1 MGHLNSTA
9 RTPDRNSPCACGSRK
24 KSKRCCLRTVGDR
37 EIRPDAEAP
46 RLPGGVRQHREGRL
60 DEAAAVYEG
69 ILRIHPDHADA
80 LHLLGLVAHQ
90 TGRTAEAR
98 DLLRRSLVENG
109 TVAAWHANLGLVL
122 MALGEFDEAAESFRR
137 AATLDPELEDAHC
150 QLADALFRAG
160 RLGEAIGSLSAA
172 IGRRPRFSRAINN
185 LGYLLEETGNLERA
199 AVCYRKAI
207 SIDPGYAEAHNNLGN
222 ALDAFGRFEEA
233 CGSYAEAIRSKPDLA
248 EAHSNLGNTLR
259 ARGLLPE
266 AIESCR
272 RAIQLRPGYVAAH
285 VNLGNALKDRGE
297 IAEAIATY
305 RRALQIAPDDAK
317 AHNNLAEALQQS
329 GDLVGAIAG
338 YRQALV
344 ADPKFSDAYSNLL
357 FLHAFYHDIPPEE
370 LRDLARGWEHTR
382 LTEAERRLAR
392 ERARPGSGAFAGTP
406 RAGRKLRLGIVS
418 AELGSHA
425 VAEFL
430 QPFLERIDRSR
441 FHLTLFP
448 TLGRT
453 CERAGR
459 IRSLADSF
467 ESLISVPD
475 VKAADRIRS
484 EQIDVLL
491 DTTGHTAGCRLG
503 IFAHRA
509 APVQCTYIGYW
520 STTGLSEMDWHIFD
534 PDCEPDCD
542 AHFTERLWRLPRIN
556 VCYRG
561 ETSLPESRWEP
572 ARDGTVALG
581 SFNKYAKMREPT
593 LSLWA
598 KVLHAI
604 PNGRLVLE
612 DRTADDREAHRR
624 IEKTLARLGIGPE
637 RIEFLPFIPGHTR
650 HMLLYDRLD
659 IALDTIPFNSG
670 TTAFDALWMGVPLV
684 ALRGTTVGSRMGS
697 SVLGTLG
704 RTEWI
709 ARTEAE
715 YVQIVAAL
723 AADVELRK
731 SLRANQ
737 RTRMARSALC
747 DAVGLSRA
755 LEDAFESMYDQWLA
769 SA

>member
-1 MGHLNSTA
+1 MGHLNSA
-9 RTPDRNSPCACGSRK
+9 VRTPERNSPCPCGSRK
-24 KSKRCCLRTVGDR
+24 KSKRCCMRAAPDR
-37 EIRPDAEAP
+37 EIRPDPDAT
-46 RLPGGVRQHREGRL
+46 RLAGGVRLHQEGRL
-60 DEAAAVYEG
+60 GEAAAVYEA
-69 ILRIHPDHADA
+69 ILRLHPDHADA

-90 TGRTAEAR
+90 TGRPVEAR

-109 TVAAWHANLGLVL
+109 TVAVWHANLGLVL
-122 MALGEFDEAAESFRR
+122 MALAEFDEAAESFRR

-150 QLADALFRAG
+150 QLGNALSQAG

-172 IGRRPRFSRAINN
+172 IGRRPHFSRAINH
-185 LGYLLEETGNLERA
+185 LGYLLEQTGNLERA
-199 AVCYRKAI
+199 AVCFRKAI
-207 SIDPGYAEAHNNLGN
+207 AIDPEYAEAHNNLGN
-222 ALDAFGRFEEA
+222 VLNSSGRFEEA
-233 CGSYAEAIRSKPDLA
+233 CESYAEAIRSKPDSP

-259 ARGLLPE
+259 ARGLFCE

-272 RAIQLRPGYVAAH
+272 RAIELRPGYVEAH
-285 VNLGNALKDRGE
+285 VNLGNALKDHGE
-297 IAEAIATY
+297 IAEAIASY
-305 RRALQIAPDDAK
+305 GRAIQIAPDHAK
-317 AHNNLAEALQQS
+317 AHNNLAEALQQR
-329 GDLVGAIAG
+329 GDLAGAIAG
-338 YRQALV
+338 YRNALR
-344 ADPKFSDAYSNLL
+344 AQPNFSDAYSNLL
-357 FLHAFYHDIPPEE
+357 YLHAFHHDIAPEE
-370 LRDLARGWEHTR
+370 LRELARGWEHTR

-392 ERARPGSGAFAGTP
+392 ERAHPRSGTFSASP

-430 QPFLERIDRSR
+430 QPVLEQIDRSR

-453 CERAGR
+453 GERAAQ
-459 IRSLADSF
+459 IRSIADSF
-467 ESLISVPD
+467 QPLIGVPD
-475 VKAADRIRS
+475 ARAADRIRS
-484 EQIDVLL
+484 EQIDVLV

-542 AHFTERLWRLPRIN
+542 PHFTEKLWRLPRIN

-561 ETSLPESRWEP
+561 ETSLPESRWQP

-581 SFNKYAKMREPT
+581 SYNKYAKMREET

-604 PNGRLVLE
+604 PDARLVLE
-612 DRTADDREAHRR
+612 DRTADDSEAHGR
-624 IEKTLARLGIGPE
+624 IETTLARLGVGPE
-637 RIEFLPFIPGHTR
+637 RIEFIPFIPGHAR

-697 SVLGTLG
+697 SVLNTLG

-715 YVQIVAAL
+715 YVQIVTAL

-731 SLRANQ
+731 TRRANL
-737 RTRMARSALC
+737 RTEMAGSKLC
-747 DAVGLSRA
+747 DAAGLTRA